1 LLGRQ
6 APAAYLETVAVG
18 QYVISLG
25 VVVNMNLGNGI
36 SPRNLFETMFSLTNM
51 LVGAFLFALLFGT
64 LAGMRRSI

>member
-1 LLGRQ
+1 
-6 APAAYLETVAVG
+6 
-18 QYVISLG
+18 
-25 VVVNMNLGNGI
+25 MNLGNGI